1 MKILS
6 LKICDGLS
14 EKEFRF
20 VENINL
26 VHSVSNTVG
35 KTTLLRLLLHA
46 LGFSIP
52 STKGFDFEKCTTICK
67 ITTERHGAVE
77 LTRDHRSVLTF
88 HTDADKKIYVLPDQ
102 LTELRSEL
110 FSCNNEDIAGNLLG
124 VIYCDQEK
132 GWTLLNRG
140 KVIGSNSFN
149 IEALIR
155 GISDVN
161 CQEELLFLKN
171 LERDVSRLQGIMSVS
186 KLQQK
191 LQNDSGAIAPKTYEE
206 EVDSELAKLSILK
219 SSYEKEIKSLDAALS
234 DNKKMRN
241 FIDKMKIMVKDSE
254 GKIILVDSSNVV
266 GLEET
271 IDYLVAQ
278 RRHLAARLHAVN
290 VQISKFQKTLV
301 KEQQQMEFWS
311 KETIIDSYERSIL
324 NVPISADSINES
336 LADKKKEISRV
347 KKRIAELTR
356 SNSKVIFSLHGNVV
370 KYAKMLGL
378 ASEGEEI
385 ASSFLFTSNL
395 KVLSGALLH
404 KTVFAFRLAYILEVE
419 KKLGIKL
426 PIILDSPKGKE
437 VDEKNVETMMQ
448 ILQSDFSGH
457 QIIIA
462 SIYKYNF
469 DSPNVIEI
477 QDRLL
482 KLKDVAN
489 T

>member
-14 EKEFRF
+14 EKEFHF
-20 VENINL
+20 GENINL

-88 HTDADKKIYVLPDQ
+88 RTDADKKIYVLPDQ
-102 LTELRSEL
+102 LTELRGEL

-219 SSYEKEIKSLDAALS
+219 SSFEKEIKSLDVALS

-241 FIDKMKIMVKDSE
+241 FIDKMKIMVKDSD

-278 RRHLAARLHAVN
+278 RRYLAARLHAVN
-290 VQISKFQKTLV
+290 VQISQSQKSLV
-301 KEQQQMEFWS
+301 NEQQQMEFWS
-311 KETIIDSYERSIL
+311 KESIIESYERSIL
-324 NVPISADSINES
+324 NVPISAESINES
-336 LADKKKEISRV
+336 LAAKKSEISRV
-347 KKRIAELTR
+347 KKHISELTR

-448 ILQSDFSGH
+448 ILKSDFADH

-462 SIYKYNF
+462 SIYDYGIKKS
-469 DSPNVIEI
+469 DTIEI
-477 QDRLL
+477 ESRLL
-482 KLKDVAN
+482 PLKEKK
-489 T
+489 